1 MTDCR
6 IASQAHQYQLP
17 TFSPVKPEND
27 IIAQEVAQWIAD
39 GNKPTQLS
47 NTGEV
52 YALGRAKDVVA
63 KEAKKLNK
71 STFFFG
77 CPVHGETRFCTVRK
91 KCVACSGVVSNR
103 SEGKDHA

>member
-6 IASQAHQYQLP
+6 IAAQAHQYQLA

-27 IIAQEVAQWIAD
+27 TLAEEVKQWIAD
-39 GNKPTQLS
+39 GGKPTILS
-47 NTGEV
+47 NTGEI
-52 YALGRAKDVVA
+52 YSRGRAKDTVA
-63 KEAKKLNK
+63 KEAKSRNK

-91 KCVACSGVVSNR
+91 KCIACSSVVESR
-103 SEGKDHA
+103 TEGKDYA

>member
-27 IIAQEVAQWIAD
+27 IIAQEVADWMAK
-39 GNKPTQLS
+39 GNEPTVLS
-47 NTGEV
+47 NTGEI
-52 YALGRAKDVVA
+52 YSRDRAKDVVA
-63 KEAKKLNK
+63 KEAKSRNK

-77 CPVHGETRFCTVRK
+77 CPVHGETRFCTVRR
-91 KCVACSGVVSNR
+91 KCVACSGVVANR
-103 SEGKDHA
+103 SEGKDYA

>member
-6 IASQAHQYQLP
+6 IASQAHQYQIQ
-17 TFSPVKPEND
+17 TFSPVKPENYT
-27 IIAQEVAQWIAD
+27 IAQEVKEWEAK
-39 GNKPTQLS
+39 GNKPTILS

-52 YALGRAKDVVA
+52 YRRGRSKDVVA
-63 KEAKKLNK
+63 KEAKKRNK

-91 KCVACSGVVSNR
+91 KCVACSSVVESR
-103 SEGKDHA
+103 GES

>member
-6 IASQAHQYQLP
+6 IAAQAHQYQLP

-27 IIAQEVAQWIAD
+27 TLAQEVAEWEAQ
-39 GNKPTQLS
+39 GNKPTVLS

-52 YALGRAKDVVA
+52 YARGRAKDTVA
-63 KEAKKLNK
+63 KEAKSRNK

-77 CPVHGETRFCTVRK
+77 CPKHGETRFSTETK
-91 KCVACSGVVSNR
+91 KCIACTKAIVSRVMYEPN
-103 SEGKDHA
+103 